1 IIQQRRSNKSGCTNF
16 IFRVKSKL
24 YKPTT
29 YEISVKIGEKLKLDV
44 LMTNADKVYHQ
55 NKTSKNDRL
64 TDTDGNLSIND
75 FTTSDAGTYRVLDYE
90 GNILITV
97 TVTGER
103 YSIRGKLKKNTVVKI
118 FNICQAPVLIFSLS
132 FTVLHHILDLTHVL
146 GVQYYLY
153 NMNYVLYYPKE
164 MYFAS
169 EH

>member
-55 NKTSKNDRL
+55 NKTSKKWMEIWSRSAGVQSDRL

-103 YSIRGKLKKNTVVKI
+103 YSVT
-118 FNICQAPVLIFSLS
+118 FSQIAVS
-132 FTVLHHILDLTHVL
+132 
-146 GVQYYLY
+146 
-153 NMNYVLYYPKE
+153 
-164 MYFAS
+164 FAS
-169 EH
+169 PMCYI

>member
-55 NKTSKNDRL
+55 QKTSKKWMEIWSRSAGVQSDRL

-97 TVTGER
+97 TVTV
-103 YSIRGKLKKNTVVKI
+103 SK
-118 FNICQAPVLIFSLS
+118 QAHQSTFSQIAVS
-132 FTVLHHILDLTHVL
+132 
-146 GVQYYLY
+146 
-153 NMNYVLYYPKE
+153 
-164 MYFAS
+164 FAS
-169 EH
+169 PMCYI